1 MERWLRIRDHPNY
14 EVSNYGNVR
23 NRRNG
28 RLLKPVPN
36 RKGGYYRVNLDGT
49 QYYVHRL
56 VVGAFFEESNK
67 SGIKHTDGDHSN
79 NALTNLEWEVN

>member
-1 MERWLRIRDHPNY
+1 MERWLGIRDHPNY

-23 NRRNG
+23 NRRNS

-36 RKGGYYRVNLDGT
+36 REGGYYRVNLDGK

-56 VVGAFFEESNK
+56 VVDAFFDRTGK
-67 SGIKHTDGDHSN
+67 GCIKHTDGDHSN
-79 NALTNLEWEVN
+79 NALTNLEWGAN